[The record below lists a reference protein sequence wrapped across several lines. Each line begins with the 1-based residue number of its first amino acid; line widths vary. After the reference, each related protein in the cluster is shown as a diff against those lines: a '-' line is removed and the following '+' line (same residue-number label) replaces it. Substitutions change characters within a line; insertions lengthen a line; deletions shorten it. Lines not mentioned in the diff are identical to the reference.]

1 MDEVEAAR
9 AALHRFGDTYAA
21 IAPPVDVE
29 ELAASL
35 CRLRVRDADD
45 LCPIAGSPPATPLSG
60 LLLPA
65 RWEIWVRRD
74 EPAPRRR
81 FTVAHEVGHHL
92 LHSAGG
98 AAVLCRPADVEAAQ
112 GGERVRERE
121 ANRFAAELLM
131 PEGMVRDE
139 ADRDGPDP
147 IALAGRF
154 GVSDVAMGF
163 RLVNLGYLQA
173 LPVDL
178 QAEVDRWRPV

>member
-1 MDEVEAAR
+1 MAELLAAR
-9 AALHRFGDTYAA
+9 EALDRFCGVYAA
-21 IAPPVDVE
+21 SVPPVDVE

-35 CRLRVRDADD
+35 CRLRVREADD
-45 LCPIAGSPPATPLSG
+45 LCPIAGAAPAVQLSG

-81 FTVAHEVGHHL
+81 FTVAHEIGHYL
-92 LHSAGG
+92 LHSDG
-98 AAVLCRPADVEAAQ
+98 AAVLCRPADVETAQ
-112 GGERVRERE
+112 GSERARERE

-131 PEGMVRDE
+131 PEAMVRE
-139 ADRDGPDP
+139 AAERDGPDP

-163 RLVNLGYLQA
+163 RLVTLGFMEA

-178 QAEVDRWRPV
+178 QAEVDRWRGV

>member
-1 MDEVEAAR
+1 MDEIAA
-9 AALHRFGDTYAA
+9 AGTALARFTATYGASV
-21 IAPPVDVE
+21 PPVDVE

-45 LCPIAGSPPATPLSG
+45 LCPIAGIAPPTPLSG

-92 LHSAGG
+92 LHSDG
-98 AAVLCRPADVEAAQ
+98 AAVLCRPADVETAA
-112 GGERVRERE
+112 GDERARERE

-131 PEGMVRDE
+131 PEPLVR
-139 ADRDGPDP
+139 AAANRDGPDP
-147 IALAGRF
+147 IALAARF

-163 RLVNLGYLQA
+163 RLVTLGYLAA
-173 LPVDL
+173 LPIAL
-178 QAEVDRWRPV
+178 QAEVDRWRGV

>member
-1 MDEVEAAR
+1 VDEVTAAR
-9 AALHRFGDTYAA
+9 EALGRFCGTYAA
-21 IAPPVDVE
+21 SVPPVDVE

-35 CRLRVRDADD
+35 CCLRVRAADD
-45 LCPIAGSPPATPLSG
+45 LGPIAGAEPSVPLSG
-60 LLLPA
+60 VLLPA

-92 LHSAGG
+92 LHSDG
-98 AAVLCRPADVEAAQ
+98 AAVLCRPSDVETAQ
-112 GGERVRERE
+112 GDVRVRERE

-131 PEGMVRDE
+131 PEAMVRE
-139 ADRDGPDP
+139 AADRDGSEP
-147 IALAGRF
+147 IALSAAF

-163 RLVNLGYLQA
+163 RLVTLGYLEA

-178 QAEVDRWRPV
+178 QAEVDRWRGV

>member
-1 MDEVEAAR
+1 MDEIAAAR
-9 AALHRFGDTYAA
+9 TALERFTQAYAA
-21 IAPPVDVE
+21 TIPPLDVE
-29 ELAASL
+29 ELAGSL

-45 LCPIAGSPPATPLSG
+45 LCPIAGLSAETPLSG
-60 LLLPA
+60 VLIPA

-81 FTVAHEVGHHL
+81 FTIAHEIGHHL
-92 LHSAGG
+92 LHSDG
-98 AAVLCRPADVEAAQ
+98 AAVLCRPADVEAAAADA
-112 GGERVRERE
+112 RARERE

-131 PEGMVRDE
+131 PEPLVRAE
-139 ADRDGPDP
+139 ADAHGPDP
-147 IALAGRF
+147 IGLAGRF

-163 RLVNLGYLQA
+163 RLVTLGYLRA

>member
-1 MDEVEAAR
+1 MDELVAAR
-9 AALHRFGDTYAA
+9 DALHRFCDVYAA
-21 IAPPVDVE
+21 SVPPVDVE

-35 CRLRVRDADD
+35 CRLRVRAADD
-45 LCPIAGSPPATPLSG
+45 LCPIAGAVPTTQLSG
-60 LLLPA
+60 VLLPS

-81 FTVAHEVGHHL
+81 FTVAHEIGHHL
-92 LHSAGG
+92 LHSDG
-98 AAVLCRPADVEAAQ
+98 AAVLCRPADVETAQ
-112 GGERVRERE
+112 GNERARERE

-131 PEGMVRDE
+131 PEAMVRSA

-147 IALAGRF
+147 IVLAPRF

-163 RLVNLGYLQA
+163 RLVTLGYLQA

-178 QAEVDRWRPV
+178 QAEVDRWRGA

>member
-1 MDEVEAAR
+1 MDEIEAAR
-9 AALHRFGDTYAA
+9 AALRRFSDTYATS
-21 IAPPVDVE
+21 APPVDVE

-45 LCPIAGSPPATPLSG
+45 LCPIAGSPPETPLSG
-60 LLLPA
+60 LRLPA

-92 LHSAGG
+92 LHSDG
-98 AAVLCRPADVEAAQ
+98 AAVLCRPADVEAAA
-112 GGERVRERE
+112 GDERARERE

-131 PEGMVRDE
+131 PEPLVRAE
-139 ADRDGPDP
+139 AERAGPDP

-154 GVSDVAMGF
+154 GVSDVAMGY
-163 RLVNLGYLQA
+163 RLVNLGYLHA

-178 QAEVDRWRPV
+178 QAEADRWRSV

>member
-1 MDEVEAAR
+1 VDEVQAAR
-9 AALHRFGDTYAA
+9 EALGRFCGTYAA
-21 IAPPVDVE
+21 SVPPVDVE

-35 CRLRVRDADD
+35 CRLRVRAADD
-45 LCPIAGSPPATPLSG
+45 LAPIADAGPALQLSG
-60 LLLPA
+60 VLLPA

-92 LHSAGG
+92 LHSDG
-98 AAVLCRPADVEAAQ
+98 AAVLCRPADVETTRGDLRA
-112 GGERVRERE
+112 RERE

-131 PEGMVRDE
+131 PEAMVRE
-139 ADRDGPDP
+139 AADREGPDP

-163 RLVNLGYLQA
+163 RLVTLGYLEA

-178 QAEVDRWRPV
+178 QAEVDRWRGV

>member
-1 MDEVEAAR
+1 MDEIAAAR
-9 AALHRFGDTYAA
+9 TALARFTSVYAA
-21 IAPPVDVE
+21 TVPPLDVE
-29 ELAASL
+29 ELAGSL

-45 LCPIAGSPPATPLSG
+45 LCPIAGLSAETPLSG
-60 LLLPA
+60 VLIPD

-92 LHSAGG
+92 LHADG
-98 AAVLCRPADVEAAQ
+98 ATVLCRPADVEAAE
-112 GGERVRERE
+112 GEERARERE

-131 PEGMVRDE
+131 PERLVR
-139 ADRDGPDP
+139 AQANAHGPDP
-147 IALAGRF
+147 IALAPRF

-163 RLVNLGYLQA
+163 RLVTLGYLAA

-178 QAEVDRWRPV
+178 QAVVDRWRSV

>member
-1 MDEVEAAR
+1 VDEVLAAR
-9 AALHRFGDTYAA
+9 ETLGRFCGVYEATV
-21 IAPPVDVE
+21 PPVDVE

-35 CRLRVRDADD
+35 CRLRVRAADD
-45 LCPIAGSPPATPLSG
+45 LGPIAGAAPPVQISG
-60 LLLPA
+60 VLLPA

-81 FTVAHEVGHHL
+81 FTVAHEIGHHL
-92 LHSAGG
+92 LHSDG
-98 AAVLCRPADVEAAQ
+98 AAVLCRPADVQTAQ
-112 GGERVRERE
+112 ASERARERE

-131 PEGMVRDE
+131 PEAMVRE
-139 ADRDGPDP
+139 AADRDGPDP

-163 RLVNLGYLQA
+163 RLVTLGYLQA

-178 QAEVDRWRPV
+178 QAEVDRWRGV